1 MNWFLLTVGY
11 SGISKKAPGTV
22 GSFVSLIL
30 GVLIITFFDTTTLFL
45 GALLATVAG
54 YKLVNDY
61 EAAGGIHDNKHIVID
76 ELAGMWISLS
86 IAVAIP
92 FSHMS
97 MDPTS
102 PFTQL
107 PAEVYSNFSQHWIL
121 WLSIVLSFVSF
132 RYFDIAKP
140 SIIGRIDKNTK
151 GGLGVMGDD
160 VVAGAVA
167 GVLTALIIEALY
179 YFLEAA

>member
-11 SGISKKAPGTV
+11 SGMSPKAPGTV

-30 GVLIITFFDTTTLFL
+30 GIAILTYLDSSTLFL

-76 ELAGMWISLS
+76 ELAGMWIALS
-86 IAVAIP
+86 IAIAPLTQIP
-92 FSHMS
+92 
-97 MDPTS
+97 DEAYTDY
-102 PFTQL
+102 TG
-107 PAEVYSNFSQHWIL
+107 HWTL
-121 WLSIVLSFVSF
+121 WLSVLLSFVFF

-140 SIIGRIDKNTK
+140 SIIGRLDRDAK
-151 GGLGVMGDD
+151 GGMGVMGDD
-160 VVAGAVA
+160 VVAGVAA
-167 GVLTALIIEALY
+167 GVLTALVMKLLLMFY
-179 YFLEAA
+179 GM

>member
-11 SGISKKAPGTV
+11 SGMSPKAPGTV
-22 GSFVSLIL
+22 GSFVSLLFGIA
-30 GVLIITFFDTTTLFL
+30 IITYFDTTTLFL
-45 GALLATVAG
+45 GAMLATVAG

-61 EAAGGIHDNKHIVID
+61 EAAGGVHDNKHIVID

-92 FSHMS
+92 FTHMS
-97 MDPTS
+97 LDPTT

-107 PAEVYSNFSQHWIL
+107 PIEVYSDLSKHWVL
-121 WLSIVLSFVSF
+121 WLSIFLSFAFF

-140 SIIGRIDKNTK
+140 SIIGRIDRDTK

-160 VVAGAVA
+160 VVAGVA
-167 GVLTALIIEALY
+167 AGILTALVIESIY
-179 YFLEAA
+179 YLGIS